1 MARKLKI
8 GMIGCGNISALYT
21 DIYAQL
27 TDIAQIVATADID
40 PTRAASRAAGL
51 TTAYSAEAFRQ
62 EAMMHNA
69 RTRGQDEAH
78 DAARQSAEDARGT
91 RRSTRS
97 SFSQI
102 HRFVAYRSSPLPRP
116 VNMSSPRA
124 PWPRVC
130 RKPMRSSP
138 RWKRLV

>member
-1 MARKLKI
+1 MAQKLKI

-69 RTRGQDEAH
+69 PGGRTR
-78 DAARQSAEDARGT
+78 
-91 RRSTRS
+91 
-97 SFSQI
+97 
-102 HRFVAYRSSPLPRP
+102 PMMLPANQP
-116 VNMSSPRA
+116 KTPGPQPA
-124 PWPRVC
+124 
-130 RKPMRSSP
+130 MRSAPMTATPHS
-138 RWKRLV
+138 